1 MKGLY
6 SMQREAI
13 YKTPWLGPRTG
24 IIHHVSIG
32 KAIVGRPKSMTGEEF
47 VHTNHRWC
55 GCDYICKYIDFPCYT
70 CTQMLKGQLSV

>member
-1 MKGLY
+1 MRRRNSTLSVCMKGLY

-13 YKTPWLGPRTG
+13 YKTPWLGPRIG

-47 VHTNHRWC
+47 A
-55 GCDYICKYIDFPCYT
+55 YIYIHQPQVDWICA
-70 CTQMLKGQLSV
+70 